1 MKTKK
6 IANFFYWTY
15 SINLEVDVSSC
26 CTLLSCSRIDCGSIA
41 SWPLT
46 SSSLL
51 YMKSSVLVRL
61 EGGVEKNP
69 KRTRDNTRWG
79 RGWAGAWERRCVGYR
94 HFPSAPGHLQ
104 RHSRQLFSKQTDLQW
119 YKLLNVCSHFSEK
132 SFVAKCIIRSYLETW
147 RATQSLKYQ
156 PTHKWVINFYR
167 RVAVF
172 HLRQWFPFT
181 SSTYKL
187 EEKKNRHHI

>member
-6 IANFFYWTY
+6 IAKIFIEPTPSIWKLMWTLVAPCWAARGLTAPPSPVGRSPPPACY
-15 SINLEVDVSSC
+15 IWKALSWSDWKVAWKKTRRGRGT
-26 CTLLSCSRIDCGSIA
+26 TLDEGEGE
-41 SWPLT
+41 P
-46 SSSLL
+46 
-51 YMKSSVLVRL
+51 VRGK
-61 EGGVEKNP
+61 GGVSVIDIFHQH
-69 KRTRDNTRWG
+69 RDICRDTVVN
-79 RGWAGAWERRCVGYR
+79 Y
-94 HFPSAPGHLQ
+94 SANKHTYNDINFWMFVATFQ
-104 RHSRQLFSKQTDLQW
+104 K
-119 YKLLNVCSHFSEK
+119 K
-132 SFVAKCIIRSYLETW
+132 SFVAKCTIRSYLETW

-167 RVAVF
+167 RVLIF